1 MKLKK
6 MWFTLIP
13 AIILMTGAKVYQ
25 YYVEFTGRY
34 FFGIDNVVL
43 SYITIAIVF
52 LMFLI
57 LLIMSKTDKSTPPVY
72 NYRKN
77 VVAGAMCLFSAS
89 ALVVDV
95 GCYLPT
101 ILIYKTFPLS
111 IVVNIV
117 FSCLASVGLFL
128 LSWSHISARKPP
140 VAVSLYMVT
149 IPAWCVV
156 KLLTSL
162 IHNSSTSVAMT
173 DVLDLFIYLFL
184 TLFLFSAISIISVV
198 NYKNPVKG
206 VMLFGLPLVA
216 TLVTYDISIAM
227 NLVFNGYSDGYYT
240 EIIRAVELTLFA
252 SYAFFFML
260 EITRRTPSLDEVKII
275 DNDDDMEELIEK
287 KRQESLKKYGK
298 IIDEERK
305 EGNFFIVHGTGFDE
319 YETPGTYASAY
330 SYVAGVDSNEDLTLI
345 DGATISED
353 RAEEPSYGEVS
364 HIDRLILEITSGE
377 NDLDL
382 ED

>member
-1 MKLKK
+1 
-6 MWFTLIP
+6 
-13 AIILMTGAKVYQ
+13 
-25 YYVEFTGRY
+25 
-34 FFGIDNVVL
+34 
-43 SYITIAIVF
+43 
-52 LMFLI
+52 MFLI

>member
-25 YYVEFTGRY
+25 QYVEFTGRY
-34 FFGIDNVVL
+34 FWGIDNVAL
-43 SYITIAIVF
+43 SYITIAVVL

-57 LLIMSKTDKSTPPVY
+57 LFIMSKTDKSTPPVY

-77 VVAGAMCLFSAS
+77 IPAGAMCLFSAS

-101 ILIYKTFPLS
+101 ILLYKTFPLS
-111 IVVNIV
+111 IVVNII
-117 FSCLASVGLFL
+117 FSCLASVALFL

-140 VAVSLYMVT
+140 ATVSVYMVT

-184 TLFLFSAISIISVV
+184 TLFLFSAISVISVV
-198 NYKNPVKG
+198 NSGNAVKG

-216 TLVTYDISIAM
+216 TLLTYDIYMAI
-227 NLVFNGYSDGYYT
+227 NLVLNGYSDGYYT

-252 SYAFFFML
+252 SYAFFFMF
-260 EITRRTPSLDEVKII
+260 EVTRHSPSLDEVKII
-275 DNDDDMEELIEK
+275 DNDEDMEELLLK
-287 KRQESLKKYGK
+287 KRKESLEKYEK

-305 EGNFFIVHGTGFDE
+305 EGNYYIIQETE
-319 YETPGTYASAY
+319 YNAYETPGTYAS
-330 SYVAGVDSNEDLTLI
+330 SYIAGVGSDEDETLI
-345 DGATISED
+345 DGTTIDAD
-353 RAEEPSYGEVS
+353 RAEEPTYDDVS

-382 ED
+382 EE